1 MTLTGETEWEIR
13 RELIGALLLSTQC
26 HLNVY
31 LTIWGDFAYT
41 EQVMNNL
48 LLRK

>member
-1 MTLTGETEWEIR
+1 MILTSEKEWEIR
-13 RELIGALLLSTQC
+13 RELIGALCLSTQC

-31 LTIWGDFAYT
+31 LEIWDDFTYT

-48 LLRK
+48 FLRK